1 MQSIKKPI
9 VIVGAGFGGMTVASN
24 LKRLNPSLPILVVD
38 SESKFIFKPLMYEV
52 LSEELSMW
60 ETAPE
65 FSKIFSNLGITF
77 LRNCLTKI
85 KFDEK
90 ILEFNDDLKIGYEF
104 LILCTG
110 SISNSF
116 SVKGVDENC
125 YFFNNLND
133 LKKLKSFLQKSQNF
147 KLKKNLFVI
156 GAGPSGV
163 EIACKINDIYEN
175 KFEINIVE
183 RSNQILGQNKIFNRE
198 EAEKALE
205 RRKINVLL
213 NSTVQEISDQKISIL
228 DDAEIKDLD
237 QDIVIWTA
245 GVKPNLSYIGE
256 QVTQIDGRISVNDK
270 FQIDNWVN
278 TFAIG
283 DIAIVQGMEDLPL
296 TAQVAMQQ
304 GNHLA
309 KNIELF
315 FQQKDLLPFNF
326 QDNGEMISLGIG
338 EASISGLGLTLSGKL
353 AFEVRRLIYA
363 SKMPDIS
370 KSLKSTASWLLK
382 KKSMISK
389 FINKRA

>member
-1 MQSIKKPI
+1 MKSIKKPI

-38 SESKFIFKPLMYEV
+38 SEAKFVFKPLMYEV

-85 KFDEK
+85 NFDEK
-90 ILEFNDDLKIGYEF
+90 ILEFNDDLNIGYEI

-110 SISNSF
+110 SVPSNF
-116 SVKGVDENC
+116 SVKGVDKNC
-125 YFFNNLND
+125 YFFNNLHD
-133 LKKLKSFLQKSQNF
+133 LKKLKSFLQKFQNNES
-147 KLKKNLFVI
+147 KKNLFVI

-163 EIACKINDIYEN
+163 EIACKIHDIYKN
-175 KFEINIVE
+175 KFDVNILE
-183 RSNQILGQNKIFNRE
+183 SSNEILGKNKIFNRE

-205 RRKINVLL
+205 KRKIKVLL
-213 NSTVQEISDQKISIL
+213 NSTVQEISDQTIRIMN
-228 DDAEIKDLD
+228 DAGIKVLD
-237 QDIVIWTA
+237 QDVVIWTA
-245 GVKPNLSYIGE
+245 GIKPNLSYVDE
-256 QVTQIDGRISVNDK
+256 QLTQKNGRILVNDK
-270 FQIDNWVN
+270 FQIDNCLN
-278 TFAIG
+278 SFALG
-283 DIAIVQGMEDLPL
+283 DIAIIKGMEDLPL

-309 KNIELF
+309 KNIELLS
-315 FQQKDLLPFNF
+315 QEKDLLPFNF

-338 EASISGLGLTLSGKL
+338 EASISALGLTLSGKF

-363 SKMPDIS
+363 SKMPDVS
-370 KSLKSTASWLLK
+370 KSLKSTAAWLFQ
-382 KKSMISK
+382 KKSIINK
-389 FINKRA
+389 FINK

>member
-1 MQSIKKPI
+1 MKSIKKPI

-38 SESKFIFKPLMYEV
+38 SEANFIFKPLMYEV

-65 FSKIFSNLGITF
+65 FSNIFSNLGITF

-85 KFDEK
+85 RFDEK
-90 ILEFNDDLKIGYEF
+90 ILEFSDDLNIGYEC
-104 LILCTG
+104 LIICTG
-110 SISNSF
+110 SLSNNF

-125 YFFNNLND
+125 YFFNNFND
-133 LKKLKSFLQKSQNF
+133 LQKLKSFLQKFQND
-147 KLKKNLFVI
+147 KIKKNLFVI

-163 EIACKINDIYEN
+163 EIACKINDIYKN
-175 KFEINIVE
+175 KFDISIVE
-183 RSNQILGQNKIFNRE
+183 RSNEILGRNKIFNRE

-228 DDAEIKDLD
+228 DDSEIKDLD
-237 QDIVIWTA
+237 QDVVIWTA
-245 GVKPNLSYIGE
+245 GVKPNLPYIDE
-256 QVTQIDGRISVNDK
+256 QVIQKDGRILVNEN
-270 FQIDNWVN
+270 FQIDNCVN
-278 TFAIG
+278 SFAIG
-283 DIAIVQGMEDLPL
+283 DIAIIKGMEDLPL

-309 KNIELF
+309 KNIELL
-315 FQQKDLLPFNF
+315 FQEKELLPFNF
-326 QDNGEMISLGIG
+326 EDNGEMISLGIG
-338 EASISGLGLTLSGKL
+338 EASISALGVTLSGKL
-353 AFEVRRLIYA
+353 AFEARRLIYA

-370 KSLKSTASWLLK
+370 KSLKSTASWLFQ
-382 KKSMISK
+382 KKSTLNN
-389 FINKRA
+389 FINKKP

>member
-1 MQSIKKPI
+1 MKSIKKPI

-24 LKRLNPSLPILVVD
+24 LKRINPSLPILVVD
-38 SESKFIFKPLMYEV
+38 SEANFIFKPLMYEV

-65 FSKIFSNLGITF
+65 FSNIFSNLGITF

-90 ILEFNDDLKIGYEF
+90 VLEFSDDLKIDYEC

-110 SISNSF
+110 SLSSNF
-116 SVKGVDENC
+116 SVKGVHENC

-133 LKKLKSFLQKSQNF
+133 LKKLKSFLQKFQND
-147 KLKKNLFVI
+147 KIKKNLFVI

-163 EIACKINDIYEN
+163 EIACKINDIYKN
-175 KFEINIVE
+175 KFDISIVE
-183 RSNQILGQNKIFNRE
+183 RSNEILGRNKIFNRE

-228 DDAEIKDLD
+228 DDSEIKDLD
-237 QDIVIWTA
+237 QDVVIWTA
-245 GVKPNLSYIGE
+245 GVKPNLPYIDE
-256 QVTQIDGRISVNDK
+256 QVIQKDGRILVNEN
-270 FQIDNWVN
+270 FQIDNCVN
-278 TFAIG
+278 SFAIG
-283 DIAIVQGMEDLPL
+283 DISIIKGMEDLPL

-309 KNIELF
+309 KNIELL
-315 FQQKDLLPFNF
+315 FQEKELLPFNF
-326 QDNGEMISLGIG
+326 EDNGEMISLGIG
-338 EASISGLGLTLSGKL
+338 EASISALGVTLSGKL
-353 AFEVRRLIYA
+353 AFEARRLIYA

-370 KSLKSTASWLLK
+370 KSLKSTASWLFQ
-382 KKSMISK
+382 KKSTINN
-389 FINKRA
+389 FINKKP